1 MTAVSIVEL
10 VVASVFVLIGIRSSI
25 NSLRSTDAEPSGRV
39 RALLALHDAAKAG
52 FWFGLG
58 GFFLGFA
65 LLDEPQ
71 GFRWFAMVPIG
82 MAGLRLAAAAL
93 LGRG

>member
-1 MTAVSIVEL
+1 MRVLEVVVAGLFLLTAVRVGVRTL
-10 VVASVFVLIGIRSSI
+10 RDTPASETGK
-25 NSLRSTDAEPSGRV
+25 E
-39 RALLALHDAAKAG
+39 RALVALHDAARIG
-52 FWFGLG
+52 FWVALG
-58 GFFLGFA
+58 GFFLGYG

-93 LGRG
+93 LSRT